1 MKIRFALQVQIL
13 LSVIVALLS
22 GYLLEGAA
30 VLAQTAVETPAAT
43 PQPFETR
50 QDMLSVRL
58 RFFRSAAPEVVSVEP
73 LAEGRLTVTQG
84 GDCTVML
91 QDEQGRPV
99 YTLAVAPIFVRTEGG
114 TREMVERILVIPND
128 ALARWLVV
136 SCLQGEVK
144 YDLANNR

>member
-22 GYLLEGAA
+22 GYLLEGVA
-30 VLAQTAVETPAAT
+30 VLAQTAVEPPAAT

-50 QDMLSVRL
+50 LDMLLVKL

-84 GDCTVML
+84 GDCTILL

>member
-30 VLAQTAVETPAAT
+30 VLAQPAVETPAAT
-43 PQPFETR
+43 PKPFET
-50 QDMLSVRL
+50 QLDMLSVKL

-73 LAEGRLTVTQG
+73 LAQGRLTVTQG
-84 GDCTVML
+84 GDCAVIL
-91 QDEQGRPV
+91 QDEQGSPV

-114 TREMVERILVIPND
+114 TREMVEQMLMLPNP
-128 ALARWLVV
+128 ASARWLVV
-136 SCLQGEVK
+136 KCPQGEVK
-144 YDLANNR
+144 HDLAANR

>member
-30 VLAQTAVETPAAT
+30 ALAQPAAETPAAT
-43 PQPFETR
+43 PPPFETR
-50 QDMLSVRL
+50 LDMLSIRL

-84 GDCTVML
+84 GDSIVEL
-91 QDEQGRPV
+91 QDEKGTPL
-99 YTLAVAPIFVRTEGG
+99 YTLAVSPIFVRTEGG
-114 TREMVERILVIPND
+114 SRETVEMFVVLPD
-128 ALARWLVV
+128 DPLARWLVV
-136 SCLQGEVK
+136 KSLVGGVK
-144 YDLANNR
+144 YDLAKK